1 MESLQNHLKDLIM
14 SSVIHCL
21 CKGHFKISHRGVIDI
36 TLHRIRKLTDINTT
50 LQLHQKI
57 SRFFTTLI
65 LYDVS
70 YLAAPLSKSLSCFP
84 QIHQDGR
91 S

>member
-21 CKGHFKISHRGVIDI
+21 CKGPFKISHRGVTDI
-36 TLHRIRKLTDINTT
+36 TLHSIRKLTDIKTT
-50 LQLHQKI
+50 LQQVHFI
-57 SRFFTTLI
+57 RRFLTTLI